1 MGIGTR
7 QPTAAD
13 EPADFPHLHHVK
25 AIGRHEDLLGA
36 VRAAIAPYA
45 PDLPDTAFSVRDS
58 REGQYTSVTCSVTV
72 EDAGQLRA
80 IYAAVG
86 EIRGII
92 LCL

>member
-1 MGIGTR
+1 MGNGTG
-7 QPTAAD
+7 QPTAE

-25 AIGRHEDLLGA
+25 AIGRHDDLLGA
-36 VRAAIAPYA
+36 VRTAIAPHA
-45 PDLPDTAFSVRDS
+45 PGLPDSAFAVRSS

-72 EDAGQLRA
+72 GDIGQLRA

-86 EIRGII
+86 EIQGVI